1 MEILEYIHEHSKFY
15 QEGSLFVKVTGRL
28 ILLNVCDIVE
38 RLDKCKQ
45 EFVSAYM
52 YGRRVFA
59 DSRFIFFTKS
69 YFPLL
74 LAQKDNITDWRHNF
88 EYYTFVS
95 VMEAKEKGI
104 KFIYPPMFERV
115 HGVGGGFGVTY
126 DLSDKEYRKLNLRH
140 QLKRLLFGIGLLPWV
155 KS

>member
-28 ILLNVCDIVE
+28 ALLNICNIVE
-38 RLDKCKQ
+38 RLDKCKR

-52 YGRRVFA
+52 YGRRIFA
-59 DSRFIFFTKS
+59 DSRFIFFTKE

-74 LAQKDNITDWRHNF
+74 LAQKEKITDWRHNF

-95 VMEAKEKGI
+95 VMEAKKKGI
-104 KFIYPPMFERV
+104 KFIYPSMAERV
-115 HGVGGGFGVTY
+115 HGIGGGFGITY
-126 DLSDKEYRKLNLRH
+126 DLSDKEYFRMNLKH
-140 QLKRLLFGIGLLPWV
+140 QIKRLLFWLGVLPWV
-155 KS
+155 K